1 MNKYLKNLAMIM
13 TIIAGVAAII
23 GVYTQYRED
32 NPTLEIKN
40 ITRDKLTD
48 LPKVEGLKAQFYYK
62 DSLVHS
68 LWKLNYD
75 ITNIGNKAIIGE
87 GNNKNIIKERLTF
100 YLPDNYKILE
110 VNTSQDTLPFELYNE
125 KNKVKLKFL
134 QWKPKESLNIIM
146 YVEQLSEKEIPT
158 LKTDEREIL
167 NGIVNYTSIQSE
179 IKEKQSLFDHLPR
192 TIQSIFRWI
201 GYVFFGLIIIV
212 MPIVWIS
219 EFVKYAK
226 YKKWKR
232 SDYWMYKEWIDENI
246 NKGVLGLHYEP
257 SKLPKQFWK
266 DYPYLKPVFPD
277 NDFASLT
284 IGTLLVLVLTL
295 IPLLIMIKI

>member
-1 MNKYLKNLAMIM
+1 MNKYLKNIAMVM

-48 LPKVEGLKAQFYYK
+48 LPKVEGLKAKFYYK

-68 LWKLNYD
+68 LWKLNYA
-75 ITNIGNKAIIGE
+75 ITNIGNKAIVGE
-87 GNNKNIIKERLTF
+87 GNNKNIIKESLTF

-110 VNTSQDTLPFELYNE
+110 VNTTHDNLPFKLYSE
-125 KNKVKLKFL
+125 KNKIKLKFL
-134 QWKPKESLNIIM
+134 QWKPKESLNIIV
-146 YVEQLSEKEIPT
+146 YVEQLSDKAKPT

-167 NGIVNYTSIQSE
+167 NGIVYYTTLQTKIN
-179 IKEKQSLFDHLPR
+179 EKQSLIDYLPR
-192 TIQSIFRWI
+192 TIQSILRWI
-201 GYVFFGLIIIV
+201 GYIFFGLIMII
-212 MPIVWIS
+212 MPIVWIT

-226 YKKWKR
+226 YKKWKK
-232 SDYWMYKEWIDENI
+232 SDYWMYKEWIDEKI
-246 NKGVLGLHYEP
+246 NKGVLKLHYDP
-257 SKLPKQFWK
+257 DKLPKHYWK
-266 DYPYLKPVFPD
+266 DYPYPKPVFPD

-284 IGTLLVLVLTL
+284 IGTIMVLVLTL
-295 IPLLIMIKI
+295 IPLLFMIKI